1 MARRSPARR
10 QRNWRIAAAFFFL
23 VLIAA
28 SIWVIGLVKFVNLI
42 PRDIADAE
50 SATDAVVV
58 LTGGSMRLETG
69 LKLLQDGYGRK
80 LFISGVHR
88 GVEVNELLKVARRSP
103 EELDCCVTLG
113 YSADNTV
120 GNARETA
127 IWMREEGFR
136 SLRLV
141 TASYHMPRSVE
152 EFRAVSPDLVIVD
165 HPVFPSHVKTD
176 DWWRWPGTTTL
187 IIGEYHKF
195 LIARARRTLNQ
206 VGGGLSI

>member
-1 MARRSPARR
+1 MVRLLPIRRRR
-10 QRNWRIAAAFFFL
+10 IVATFFFFSAI
-23 VLIAA
+23 VA
-28 SIWVIGLVKFVNLI
+28 SIWVYGLVKFVNLI
-42 PRDIADAE
+42 PRDVTDVE
-50 SATDAVVV
+50 SFTDAVVV

-69 LKLLQDGYGRK
+69 LKLLRDGHGKK

-88 GVEVNELLKVARRSP
+88 GVEVKELLNVGRSSS
-103 EELDCCVTLG
+103 EKKMDCCVTLG
-113 YSADNTV
+113 YRADNTV

-127 IWMREEGFR
+127 IWMREEGFS

-152 EFRAVSPDLVIVD
+152 EFRDVFPDLVIVD

-176 DWWRWPGTTTL
+176 DWWRWPGTTIL

-195 LIARARRTLNQ
+195 LISRARRMLDID
-206 VGGGLSI
+206 GDGLSK

>member
-1 MARRSPARR
+1 VAT
-10 QRNWRIAAAFFFL
+10 FFFFSAI
-23 VLIAA
+23 VA
-28 SIWVIGLVKFVNLI
+28 SIWVYGLVKFVNLI
-42 PRDIADAE
+42 PRDVTDVE
-50 SATDAVVV
+50 SFTDAVVV

-69 LKLLQDGYGRK
+69 LKLLRDGHGKK

-88 GVEVNELLKVARRSP
+88 GVEVKELLNVGRSSS
-103 EELDCCVTLG
+103 EKKIDCCVTLG
-113 YSADNTV
+113 YRADNTV

-127 IWMREEGFR
+127 IWMREEGFS

-152 EFRAVSPDLVIVD
+152 EFRDVFPDLVIVD

-176 DWWRWPGTTTL
+176 DWWRWPGTTIL

-195 LIARARRTLNQ
+195 LISRARRMLDID
-206 VGGGLSI
+206 GDGLSK

>member
-1 MARRSPARR
+1 MARLSPARR
-10 QRNWRIAAAFFFL
+10 RRNRRIAAIFVFFAI
-23 VLIAA
+23 VAA
-28 SIWVIGLVKFVNLI
+28 GIWVTGLVRFVSLI
-42 PRDIADAE
+42 PRDVADAD

-58 LTGGSMRLETG
+58 LTGGSLRLEIG
-69 LKLLQDGYGRK
+69 LKLLQDGHGKK

-88 GVEVNELLKVARRSP
+88 GVEVKELLNVARRSP

-127 IWMREEGFR
+127 VWMREEGFR

-152 EFRAVSPDLVIVD
+152 EFRAMSPDLVIVD
-165 HPVFPSHVKTD
+165 HPVFPNHVKTD

-195 LIARARRTLNQ
+195 LIARARRTLGH
-206 VGGGLSI
+206 VGDGLSK

>member
-1 MARRSPARR
+1 MVRLLPIRRR
-10 QRNWRIAAAFFFL
+10 RIAAAFFFFSII
-23 VLIAA
+23 VA
-28 SIWVIGLVKFVNLI
+28 SIWVYGLVKFVNLI
-42 PRDIADAE
+42 PRDVTDVD
-50 SATDAVVV
+50 SVTDAVVV

-69 LKLLQDGYGRK
+69 LNLLRGGHGKK

-88 GVEVNELLKVARRSP
+88 GVEVKELLDVARSSS
-103 EELDCCVTLG
+103 EKKIDCCVTLG
-113 YSADNTV
+113 YRADNTV

-127 IWMREEGFR
+127 IWMREEGFS

-152 EFRAVSPDLVIVD
+152 EFRDVFPDLVIVD

-176 DWWRWPGTTTL
+176 DWWRWPGTTIL

-195 LIARARRTLNQ
+195 LISRARRTLDI
-206 VGGGLSI
+206 VGDGLSK

>member
-1 MARRSPARR
+1 VAT
-10 QRNWRIAAAFFFL
+10 FFFFSAI
-23 VLIAA
+23 VA
-28 SIWVIGLVKFVNLI
+28 SIWVYGLVKFVNLI
-42 PRDIADAE
+42 PRDVTDVE
-50 SATDAVVV
+50 SFTDAVVV

-69 LKLLQDGYGRK
+69 LKLLRDGHGKK

-88 GVEVNELLKVARRSP
+88 GVEVKELLNVGRSSS
-103 EELDCCVTLG
+103 EKKMDCCVTLG
-113 YSADNTV
+113 YRADNTV

-127 IWMREEGFR
+127 IWMREEGFS

-152 EFRAVSPDLVIVD
+152 EFRDVFPDLVIVD

-176 DWWRWPGTTTL
+176 DWWRWPGTTIL

-195 LIARARRTLNQ
+195 LISRARRMLDID
-206 VGGGLSI
+206 GDGLSK